1 MAYEQKPN
9 TGTLL
14 ENDRKQSETH
24 PDYKGDL
31 LISRELLEKIAK
43 YGEAKI
49 EISAWIGETKKG
61 KPKISITCKEPYQKP
76 ESSRDIS
83 QSDRHNPDYTSNYAS
98 EPEPRGPHR
107 SGALVETDRGV
118 AFTEYRQPP
127 APAPSAPAPKAPP
140 DPAKYLAALK
150 AKIAKI
156 ENYPDFE
163 ELYNKIHAP
172 EVWEVFKSVPAIAQ
186 EASSLLSAKKT
197 ELILGTEPVDLSAI
211 ISAIDVECDRLNIHK
226 KAHCLQRWN
235 RTRAQLTPDELQIY
249 LDELRIAQPIP
260 PSDDFF

>member
-1 MAYEQKPN
+1 MTYQQKPN

-14 ENDRKQSETH
+14 ENDRKQSDTH

-76 ESSRDIS
+76 QDDSPKYKAGTPPE
-83 QSDRHNPDYTSNYAS
+83 HHYA
-98 EPEPRGPHR
+98 PEVIH
-107 SGALVETDRGV
+107 E
-118 AFTEYRQPP
+118 P
-127 APAPSAPAPKAPP
+127 APPAPAPKAPP
-140 DPAKYLAALK
+140 SPEKYLAALK
-150 AKIAKI
+150 DKIAKI
-156 ENYPDFE
+156 ENYPQFE
-163 ELYNKIHAP
+163 ELYKKINSP
-172 EVWEVFKSVPAIAQ
+172 EVWGVFRAVPAIAQ
-186 EASSLLSAKKT
+186 EASGLLSAKKT

-211 ISAIDVECDRLNIHK
+211 ISAIDVECDRLKIHK

-249 LDELRIAQPIP
+249 LDELRVAQPVP